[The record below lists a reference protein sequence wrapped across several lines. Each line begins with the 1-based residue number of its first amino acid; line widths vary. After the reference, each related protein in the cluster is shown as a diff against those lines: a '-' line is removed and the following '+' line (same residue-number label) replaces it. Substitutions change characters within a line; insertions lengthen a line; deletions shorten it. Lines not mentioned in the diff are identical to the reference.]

1 MLKEKTKTIK
11 FKTEKFIVKAV
22 NDEDKVVS
30 VEYTDKNIANIYV
43 AEHKKEFKKIWIER
57 VVEDKEVLL
66 SYAELEEILE
76 SKKMA
81 FMNME

>member
-1 MLKEKTKTIK
+1 MLSEKTKTIK

-22 NDEDKVVS
+22 NEKDEVVA
-30 VEYTDKNIANIYV
+30 VEFRDKNIANVYIT
-43 AEHKKEFKKIWIER
+43 EHKKEFKKIWTER
-57 VVEDKEVLL
+57 IVEDKEVSL
-66 SYAELEEILE
+66 SFAELEEILE